1 MKMKSGLRR
10 RMFYFVIYLGI
21 FLIAILGLV
30 FNIKTDRINNQTQKL
45 KARLVVLQEDNRK
58 MRLKILDATTLE
70 NIEEKARNELKMHFV
85 RNINYIMIKKY
96 AQD

>member
-1 MKMKSGLRR
+1 VKMKSGLRR

>member
-45 KARLVVLQEDNRK
+45 KTRLVVLQEDNRK
-58 MRLKILDATTLE
+58 MRLKILDATTLA
-70 NIEEKARNELKMHFV
+70 NIEEKARNELKMRFV
-85 RNINYIMIKKY
+85 KNINYIMIKKY